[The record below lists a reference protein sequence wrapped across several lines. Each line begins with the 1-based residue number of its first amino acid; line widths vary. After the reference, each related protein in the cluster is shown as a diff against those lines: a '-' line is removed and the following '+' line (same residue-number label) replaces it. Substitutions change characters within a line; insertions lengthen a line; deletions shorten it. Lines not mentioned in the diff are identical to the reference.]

1 MLRGLFISFL
11 DSSSRSMAYP
21 DIRIFIGACYA
32 KDLDRHV
39 LFPTGLRT
47 PYRAI
52 QMCRKA
58 IEKLKDLLDSIYY
71 LIDLQCLI

>member
-1 MLRGLFISFL
+1 
-11 DSSSRSMAYP
+11 MAYP
-21 DIRIFIGACYA
+21 GIRIFIGACYA

-47 PYRAI
+47 PDLAI

-58 IEKLKDLLDSIYY
+58 IEKLNGLLDSIYY
-71 LIDLQCLI
+71 LINIAMPNLIKVSKIYSL